1 MLKTNESRRTAM
13 GAAILAALVI
23 ASVILY
29 LRLGKPMI
37 ALVRDPARLR
47 AWVDGLG
54 WKSRIVYGAMV
65 CFQVVIAIIPGE
77 PLELAAGYAFG
88 ALEGTLICLAGIFA
102 GSMIVFL
109 LVRRFGIKLVRLFF
123 SEEKIRSMRFLKNP
137 RRLFIVTAV
146 LMLVPGTPKD
156 LLTYCA
162 GLTPLPVTTWMLI
175 ASVGRIPSVITSTL
189 GGHALSEGNYGF
201 AAIVFGATAL
211 LCGGGLWLYGRMQQ
225 KNANEKGD

>member
-1 MLKTNESRRTAM
+1 M
-13 GAAILAALVI
+13 
-23 ASVILY
+23 
-29 LRLGKPMI
+29 
-37 ALVRDPARLR
+37 
-47 AWVDGLG
+47 
-54 WKSRIVYGAMV
+54 
-65 CFQVVIAIIPGE
+65 CFQVVVAIIPGE

-123 SEEKIRSMRFLKNP
+123 SEEKIQSMRFLKNP

-211 LCGGGLWLYGRMQQ
+211 LCGGGLWLYGRMKQ
-225 KNANEKGD
+225 KNANEKCD